1 MLNETKRRIYTDV
14 LDNKAQYL
22 LIVFFLV
29 VGITAGT
36 VTVSHF
42 QMGTQQALVSFKDS
56 LFMSVKSAD
65 PDFWGIFFHSL
76 LYHTLVFGVIAVFS
90 LMMLGIPVISA
101 VMIFKGFC
109 VGFTVGVLALD
120 MSVGGFL
127 AIVVC
132 LFLPNLIFIPCVCKA
147 GVLGLNNAIQ
157 VFKTRHIPKT
167 AGDKLASSKP
177 YFTRLL
183 IVYAFGFIGI
193 LIESLLTPALMKLI

>member
-1 MLNETKRRIYTDV
+1 MLNDTKRRIYTDV

-36 VTVSHF
+36 VTVSHL
-42 QMGTQQALVSFKDS
+42 QMGTQQALMSYKDS
-56 LFMSVKSAD
+56 LFISVKSVD

-90 LMMLGIPVISA
+90 LMMLGIPVIAA

-132 LFLPNLIFIPCVCKA
+132 LFLPNLVFIPCVCKA
-147 GVLGLNNAIQ
+147 GVLGLNNALQ
-157 VFKTRHIPKT
+157 VFRTRHVPKT
-167 AGDKLASSKP
+167 AQDKLVSSKP
-177 YFTRLL
+177 YFIRLL
-183 IVYAFGFIGI
+183 IVYAVGFIGI
-193 LIESLLTPALMKLI
+193 LIESLLTPALMKII

>member
-1 MLNETKRRIYTDV
+1 MLNDTKRRIYTDV

-36 VTVSHF
+36 VTVSHL
-42 QMGTQQALVSFKDS
+42 QMDTQQALTSYKDS

-65 PDFWGIFFHSL
+65 PEFWGIFFHSL

-90 LMMLGIPVISA
+90 LMMLGIPVIIA
-101 VMIFKGFC
+101 TLVFKGFC
-109 VGFTVGVLALD
+109 LGFTIGVLALD

-167 AGDKLASSKP
+167 AQDKLISSKP
-177 YFTRLL
+177 YFLRLI
-183 IVYAFGFIGI
+183 IVYAIGFIGI

>member
-1 MLNETKRRIYTDV
+1 MLNETKRRIFTDV
-14 LDNKAQYL
+14 VDNKFQYL

-29 VGITAGT
+29 VGITAGS
-36 VTVSHF
+36 VTVSHL
-42 QMGTQQALVSFKDS
+42 QMGTQQALSSYKDA
-56 LFMSVKSAD
+56 LFMSVKSAE

-90 LMMLGIPVISA
+90 VMMLGVPVITA

-120 MSVGGFL
+120 LSAGGFL
-127 AIVVC
+127 AILVC
-132 LFLPNLIFIPCVCKA
+132 LFLPNLIFIPCICKA

-157 VFKTRHIPKT
+157 VFKTRHVPKT

-177 YFTRLL
+177 YFARLF
-183 IVYAFGFIGI
+183 IVYAVGFIGI
-193 LIESLLTPALMKLI
+193 LIESLLTPALMKII